1 MSATGPCAT
10 ILSER
15 AALALVAAG
24 AADAVVLVEEGDDER
39 GLKEAPDDTE
49 IGPEE
54 VEEVETPGTEVV
66 EVDRRDE
73 PGVEVVRV
81 VIEVRLGRPDET

>member
-54 VEEVETPGTEVV
+54 VEEVETPGIEVV
-66 EVDRRDE
+66 VDRRDE
-73 PGVEVVRV
+73 PVVEVVRV
-81 VIEVRLGRPDET
+81 VIEVRLGRPEET